1 MYKKNHYIDNT
12 EFFDEL
18 CLWQDF
24 EEKVYWYNV
33 LDDGVKEAELG
44 IENVIKDNEDFYNK
58 KDYIQHTKLRK
69 ITLTSVEKENIKK
82 MKKEVKHR
90 ELLINKRIQ
99 EYEDRIK
106 DCNDKIKKVKLSGK
120 ERTKHRKVY
129 NNIGIKVNLIIDNF
143 SIKPQYRNYPFL
155 EDMKMLAMEHC
166 IKGLRTFD
174 RNRKNSKPF
183 TYFTFAVWRA
193 FLQEIKKEKDLLKN
207 KFNYVKNF
215 VSDSMQMYDY
225 NSNSDTNVDY
235 TQKNP
240 NENFINDV
248 EVDKDFIYQ

>member
-1 MYKKNHYIDNT
+1 MYKKNHYIDND
-12 EFFDEL
+12 EFFTEL

-24 EEKVYWYNV
+24 EEKVYWKNV
-33 LDDGVKEAELG
+33 LDEGIVEATLG
-44 IENVIKDNEDFYNK
+44 ITNVKIDNEDFYTK
-58 KDYIQHTKLRK
+58 KDYLHYCKLRK
-69 ITLTSVEKENIKK
+69 NKLTTEEKEKVKK
-82 MKKEVKHR
+82 LKKEVKHR
-90 ELLINKRIQ
+90 DVLINSRIK
-99 EYEDRIK
+99 EYEDRIQ
-106 DCNDKIKKVKLSGK
+106 DCKDKIVKVKLSGK
-120 ERTKHRKVY
+120 ERQKHKRVY

-143 SIKPQYRNYPFL
+143 AVKSQYRNYPFL

-174 RNRKNSKPF
+174 RNRKKSKPF

-225 NSNSDTNVDY
+225 NSNSTTDVDY
-235 TQKNP
+235 TQSLT
-240 NENFINDV
+240 NFDSVNKD
-248 EVDKDFIYQ
+248 DDFIYE